1 MKTLALTWAVLS
13 LLITA
18 AACSSKP
25 EALDP
30 VREGLNPAQQE
41 GSAFR
46 SNTTP
51 TGTIPTAGIAVVRI
65 QIFPHWGKYD
75 VPQGKESRIDEV
87 TFVNPSGCSLHSP
100 AESAVVSRT
109 ETSLKIAAQ
118 TLVAGAVRIT
128 CGGGET
134 QLLREA
140 ALKSFSYAGE
150 FNVSAW
156 AGPQGERGLRVLN
169 VLPFDQY
176 LKGVVPTEVPAT
188 YPMQALKSQA
198 VAARTYA
205 YFEISHTRASS
216 PDAGVDLDDTVQ
228 SQAYVGTS
236 KSTPETDRSVDETLG
251 QIITYRGKAI
261 KAYFSSD
268 SGGHTEDSLH
278 VWGDLLPYC
287 IAKKEQYPADA
298 YRSDWEKL
306 LSADD
311 VAQALA
317 NAHLIPSGTRLDALR
332 ILDSERYASGRA
344 SLVHADVTGGTST
357 LSLSAIDVRFALKLR
372 STLFSVRRNPDG
384 QFDFIGKGYGHGV
397 GMNQSGSKALVDTLN
412 WDYAKIL
419 GFYYDGTEICVN
431 GSQGDPNL
439 PICQN

>member
-1 MKTLALTWAVLS
+1 MKIVALS
-13 LLITA
+13 LTALSLIS

-30 VREGLNPAQQE
+30 AREGLSPAQQE
-41 GSAFR
+41 GGARR
-46 SNTTP
+46 SIAN
-51 TGTIPTAGIAVVRI
+51 PTAGIAVVRI

-75 VPQGKESRIDEV
+75 APQGKESRIDEV
-87 TFVNPSGCSLHSP
+87 TFVNPRGCSLHAP
-100 AESAVVSRT
+100 AESAVASRT
-109 ETSLKIAAQ
+109 ETSLKIELRA
-118 TLVAGAVRIT
+118 LGAGAVRVA

-205 YFEISHTRASS
+205 YFEISHLRAST
-216 PDAGVDLDDTVQ
+216 PDAEVDLDDTVQ

-236 KSTPETDRSVDETLG
+236 KATPETDRSVDETLG
-251 QIITYRGKAI
+251 QIITHQGRAI

-268 SGGHTEDSLH
+268 SGGYTEDALH
-278 VWGDLLPYC
+278 VWGDSLPYC

-298 YRSDWEKL
+298 YRTDWEKI
-306 LSADD
+306 LSAEE
-311 VAQALA
+311 VVQGLVT
-317 NAHLIPSGTRLDALR
+317 AHLIPSGTTLDALR
-332 ILDSERYASGRA
+332 ILDSERYPSGRA
-344 SLVHADVTGGTST
+344 SLVHADLAGGTGSIQ
-357 LSLSAIDVRFALKLR
+357 LIAIDVRFALKLR
-372 STLFSVRRNPDG
+372 STLFSVRRNADG
-384 QFDFIGKGYGHGV
+384 KFDFTGKGYGHGV
-397 GMNQSGSKALVDTLN
+397 GMNQSGSKALADTLN